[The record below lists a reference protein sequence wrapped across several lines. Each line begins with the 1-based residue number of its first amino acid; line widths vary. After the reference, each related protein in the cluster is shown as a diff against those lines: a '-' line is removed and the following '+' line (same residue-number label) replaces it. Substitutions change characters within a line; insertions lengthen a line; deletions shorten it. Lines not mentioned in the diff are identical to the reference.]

1 MLLYSKPLVRGGN
14 VDMVTLSSKAQQ
26 SSCWVNTLP
35 RIVLWCATSGLRP
48 SVWQP
53 FELCYIFQDTTVS
66 SISCGWSISECQNIK
81 FHCVSWCWIYCST
94 LLSSNVGMRSR
105 LSHMWPLLLMWPV
118 NKAIKKSQTAGG
130 ASLSQG
136 NKSTL
141 LCHCETVDIA
151 VRTTSHSGCA
161 KRILQLFTD
170 LSVR

>member
-14 VDMVTLSSKAQQ
+14 ADMVTLSSKAQR
-26 SSCWVNTLP
+26 SSFWVNTLP

-53 FELCYIFQDTTVS
+53 FELCCIFQDTTVS

-81 FHCVSWCWIYCST
+81 FHCVSWCWIFCST
-94 LLSSNVGMRSR
+94 LLSSKVGMRSR

-130 ASLSQG
+130 RLWVRETRVHCFADLKQWI
-136 NKSTL
+136 L
-141 LCHCETVDIA
+141 L
-151 VRTTSHSGCA
+151 
-161 KRILQLFTD
+161 
-170 LSVR
+170 